1 MNFSLGELQ
10 TSILNAI
17 ERLMAVFDDD
27 YWLVITTQ
35 KGLPRFEAWDPRGNH
50 YDVENRLR
58 YSPSGRFLLTILVK
72 VF

>member
-35 KGLPRFEAWDPRGNH
+35 KAYQGWKLGIPEA
-50 YDVENRLR
+50 
-58 YSPSGRFLLTILVK
+58 TIMMQKIAYGIVHQADSY
-72 VF
+72 

>member
-27 YWLVITTQ
+27 YWLVITAQ
-35 KGLPRFEAWDPRGNH
+35 KAYQGSKLGIPEA
-50 YDVENRLR
+50 
-58 YSPSGRFLLTILVK
+58 TIMM
-72 VF
+72 